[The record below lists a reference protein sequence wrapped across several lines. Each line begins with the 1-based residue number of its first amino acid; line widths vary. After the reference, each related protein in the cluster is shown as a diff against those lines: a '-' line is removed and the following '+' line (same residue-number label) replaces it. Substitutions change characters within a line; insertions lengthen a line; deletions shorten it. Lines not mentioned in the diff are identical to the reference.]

1 MNKKTYITP
10 QTTLVKCHIEGVM
23 QQLSKTGGESKVDPN
38 TPIAPPQG
46 GTGGAGTANP
56 FAKETFNLTKQGELL
71 KSNPEQAKA
80 MAAAAGV
87 TI

>member
-46 GTGGAGTANP
+46 GTGVSNAMS
-56 FAKETFNLTKQGELL
+56 KENSGLL
-71 KSNPEQAKA
+71 WDY
-80 MAAAAGV
+80 
-87 TI
+87 

>member
-1 MNKKTYITP
+1 MNKKTYFTP

-46 GTGGAGTANP
+46 GTGGSDELS
-56 FAKETFNLTKQGELL
+56 KEKSGLL
-71 KSNPEQAKA
+71 WDY
-80 MAAAAGV
+80 
-87 TI
+87 

>member
-38 TPIAPPQG
+38 TPIA
-46 GTGGAGTANP
+46 
-56 FAKETFNLTKQGELL
+56 LHR
-71 KSNPEQAKA
+71 
-80 MAAAAGV
+80 AALVEV
-87 TI
+87 TN

>member
-38 TPIAPPQG
+38 TPIAPSPG
-46 GTGGAGTANP
+46 GNGGSDELS
-56 FAKETFNLTKQGELL
+56 KENSGLL
-71 KSNPEQAKA
+71 WDY
-80 MAAAAGV
+80 
-87 TI
+87 

>member
-38 TPIAPPQG
+38 TPIASPQG
-46 GTGGAGTANP
+46 GTGGSDELS
-56 FAKETFNLTKQGELL
+56 KEYSGLL
-71 KSNPEQAKA
+71 WDY
-80 MAAAAGV
+80 
-87 TI
+87 